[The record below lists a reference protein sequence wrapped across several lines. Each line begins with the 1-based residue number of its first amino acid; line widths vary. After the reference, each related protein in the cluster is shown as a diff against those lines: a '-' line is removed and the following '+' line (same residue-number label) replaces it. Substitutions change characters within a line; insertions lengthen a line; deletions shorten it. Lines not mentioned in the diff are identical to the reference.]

1 MLLMAQFWVYSFPHL
16 YQWFIKR
23 IKDQC
28 KPVCGWHIYVYKDK
42 NKFGNAFNNYLFL
55 TSKRDLNWKMLF
67 NPAYNKLA
75 HEVLFSKKAKY
86 QFIQSSALI
95 KFRWRQHFIKN
106 ILAYFSMKNLL
117 LYILMTTLFAKLI
130 KV

>member
-1 MLLMAQFWVYSFPHL
+1 MPLMAQFWVYSFPHL

-42 NKFGNAFNNYLFL
+42 NIFANAFNNYLFL

-75 HEVLFSKKAKY
+75 HEVLFSKKTKY

-117 LYILMTTLFAKLI
+117 LYILMATLFAKLI

>member
-1 MLLMAQFWVYSFPHL
+1 MLLMAQFWVYSFPYL

-75 HEVLFSKKAKY
+75 HEVLFSKKTKY
-86 QFIQSSALI
+86 QLIQSSALI

-117 LYILMTTLFAKLI
+117 LYILMATLFAKLI

>member
-1 MLLMAQFWVYSFPHL
+1 MLLMAQFWVYSFLHL

-42 NKFGNAFNNYLFL
+42 NKFANAFNNYLFL

-75 HEVLFSKKAKY
+75 HEVLFSKKTKY

-106 ILAYFSMKNLL
+106 ILAYFLMKNLL
-117 LYILMTTLFAKLI
+117 LYITMTRLFAKLI

>member
-1 MLLMAQFWVYSFPHL
+1 MLLMAQFWVYSFLHL

-42 NKFGNAFNNYLFL
+42 NKFASAFNNYFFL
-55 TSKRDLNWKMLF
+55 TSKRDLNWEMLF
-67 NPAYNKLA
+67 NSAYNKLP
-75 HEVLFSKKAKY
+75 HEVLFSKKRKY

-95 KFRWRQHFIKN
+95 KFRWRQHFMKN

-117 LYILMTTLFAKLI
+117 LYIIMTTLFAKLI

>member
-1 MLLMAQFWVYSFPHL
+1 MPLMAQFWVYSFPHL

-42 NKFGNAFNNYLFL
+42 NKFANAFNNYLFL

-75 HEVLFSKKAKY
+75 HEVLFSKKTKY